1 MPKVT
6 NYPVKKSKKRVTM
19 KATPKTK
26 KTVVKKATTVKRK
39 PLSAAKQAI
48 ADIIIAVIVAEPLP
62 RYSDAKL
69 AHFKVLLEQRE
80 EKERIELGFI
90 NSCLS
95 SNIEHG
101 GFSEDGS
108 SVSSEKENLN
118 LQRSRIITTLENISK
133 AYSRIRDK
141 SYGRCKTTN
150 KLIDEAR
157 LRVHPWATQSMVA
170 KMETKSQ

>member
-1 MPKVT
+1 MLEFAKAHISPCLF
-6 NYPVKKSKKRVTM
+6 SKIWLM
-19 KATPKTK
+19 LCDLI
-26 KTVVKKATTVKRK
+26 
-39 PLSAAKQAI
+39 PLI
-48 ADIIIAVIVAEPLP
+48 VI
-62 RYSDAKL
+62 
-69 AHFKVLLEQRE
+69 
-80 EKERIELGFI
+80 GFI

-133 AYSRIRDK
+133 AYARIRDK

-170 KMETKSQ
+170 KLQTAK